1 MLRTY
6 EKAVAIVTGGASGL
20 GVALAKELLAR
31 GAARVILADIR
42 ADAAKA
48 AAAEMGP
55 LAAAAGLDVRD
66 LEAFRALV
74 DATVKGEGRIDYLF
88 NNAGTGILGTA
99 DQHLPEDWKRI
110 LDVNLFGV
118 VNGVQAAYPRMIGQ
132 RFGHIVNTAS
142 IVGLFPSPLVI
153 AYATSKHAIVGL
165 SRALRLEAAHHG
177 VRVSALCP
185 GVVRTPMFT
194 DGAVRAFRPIPAETL
209 STWRARITPMEPAD
223 FAKAALKGVAK
234 NRELVVV
241 PRGLGVM
248 AWLFRALP
256 FLERSVL
263 AKEMA
268 SARVEMPEL
277 FVTTGTAPRESSP

>member
-20 GVALAKELLAR
+20 GVAIGRELLAR
-31 GAARVILADIR
+31 GASRVILADVR
-42 ADAAKA
+42 GDAAKA
-48 AAAEMGP
+48 AAAELGS
-55 LAAAAGLDVRD
+55 LASPAELDVRD
-66 LEAFRALV
+66 LATYRALV
-74 DATVKGEGRIDYLF
+74 DATVKAEGRIDYLF

-99 DQHLPEDWKRI
+99 DQHLPDDWKRI

-118 VNGVQAAYPRMIGQ
+118 VNGVQAAYPRMIEQ

-194 DGAVRAFRPIPAETL
+194 EGAVRAGRTIPDETL
-209 STWRARITPMEPAD
+209 RSWRARITPMEPAD
-223 FAKAALKGVAK
+223 FARAALKGVAK

-256 FLERSVL
+256 FFERSVL

-268 SARVEMPEL
+268 SARTEMPEL
-277 FVTTGTAPRESSP
+277 FATGTTPRESSP

>member
-20 GVALAKELLAR
+20 GVALGKKLIQR
-31 GAARVILADIR
+31 GASRVILADIR
-42 ADAAKA
+42 GDAAKA
-48 AAAEMGP
+48 AASALGPGAVPAE
-55 LAAAAGLDVRD
+55 LDVRD
-66 LEAFRALV
+66 LAAFRALV
-74 DATVKGEGRIDYLF
+74 DETMKKEGRIDYLF
-88 NNAGTGILGTA
+88 NNAGTGILGAA

-118 VNGVQAAYPRMIGQ
+118 VNGVQAAYPRMIEQ

-142 IVGLFPSPLVI
+142 IVGLLPSPLVI

-165 SRALRLEAAHHG
+165 SRALRLEAAHYG
-177 VRVSALCP
+177 VRVTALCP

-194 DGAVRAFRPIPAETL
+194 DGAVRAGRAISEDTL
-209 STWRARITPMEPAD
+209 KSWRSRITPMEPAD
-223 FAKAALKGVAK
+223 FAKAALEGIAN

-241 PRGLGVM
+241 PRGLGVI

-256 FLERSVL
+256 FFERSVL

-277 FVTTGTAPRESSP
+277 FATATAPRESSP